1 MRDKT
6 TKIIVPSRGR
16 PDNAVRLYEA
26 IQTTAEVD
34 VVFCLDDDDPK
45 LDEYYD
51 TKLPFRVDRRRRLV
65 GTLNSA
71 VQTYQNYYDI
81 VGFMGDDVIPH
92 THRWDVAIAN
102 AFQPNMISYANDDW
116 QGEGLPTAVFMDTN
130 IVRRL
135 GYMVTPTLIHLFADN
150 YWKALGEALG
160 TLTYL
165 PDVNM
170 EHVHPFAGKAADD
183 LTYQEAN
190 AGPIWDHDQMSF
202 NWYVAN
208 QLAIDV
214 EHLRV

>member
-1 MRDKT
+1 MRDA
-6 TKIIVPSRGR
+6 KIMVIVPTRGR
-16 PDNAVRLYEA
+16 PDNAMRLFEA
-26 IQTTAEVD
+26 IETTAEVD
-34 VVFCLDDDDPK
+34 VVFCVDYDDPK
-45 LDEYYD
+45 LEEYYD
-51 TKLPFRVDRRRRLV
+51 TRLPLRTGRRRRLV
-65 GTLNSA
+65 GTLNDV
-71 VQTYQNYYDI
+71 VQDYEDYYNVI
-81 VGFMGDDVIPH
+81 GFMGDDVIPH
-92 THRWDVAIAN
+92 THRWDIAILN
-102 AFQPNMISYANDDW
+102 AFQRNMIAYANDGW
-116 QGEGLPTAVFMDTN
+116 QGEGLPTAVFMDAN

-170 EHVHPFAGKAADD
+170 EHIHPFAGKAEDD

-214 EHLRV
+214 EHLNA